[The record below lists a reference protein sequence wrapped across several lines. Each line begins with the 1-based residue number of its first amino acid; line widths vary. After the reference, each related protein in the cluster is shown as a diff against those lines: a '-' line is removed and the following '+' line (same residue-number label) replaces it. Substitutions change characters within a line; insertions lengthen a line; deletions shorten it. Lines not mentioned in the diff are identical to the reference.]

1 MMLMYMNA
9 AERKEEVHKAGIDC
23 KNYSTTWGELRV
35 NAVQHLFYLPCYT
48 QLRITERTM
57 STLTDLHLQLLE
69 DLVKMSVNTYAEVC
83 GLVSLCFSIRVLFFF
98 YICHR
103 CVEMLRMHFCLVWIT
118 ISFLDVC
125 CCLRYSLTLLI
136 AQKLPMNNL
145 RCVCDIVK
153 TRDEVAEWLRRWTA
167 NPLCS
172 ARVGSNPTLVVLWI
186 FLFLFFLNSREL
198 YTSF

>member
-1 MMLMYMNA
+1 M
-9 AERKEEVHKAGIDC
+9 
-23 KNYSTTWGELRV
+23 
-35 NAVQHLFYLPCYT
+35 
-48 QLRITERTM
+48 RITERTM

-125 CCLRYSLTLLI
+125 CCLKYSLTLLI

-186 FLFLFFLNSREL
+186 FFFFFPSNSIQGAL
-198 YTSF
+198 HVLLMPPTMSVIVHDWCHMSCALPAIVKV